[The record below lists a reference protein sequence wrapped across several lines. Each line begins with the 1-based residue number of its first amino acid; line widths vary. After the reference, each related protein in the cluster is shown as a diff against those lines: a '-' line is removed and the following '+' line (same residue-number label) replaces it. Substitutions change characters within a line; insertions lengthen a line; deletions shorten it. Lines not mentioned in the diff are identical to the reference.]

1 MSIDV
6 TSAAA
11 IAAAI
16 AAALAGAVSTAGSR
30 SHGGI
35 FGHPWFG
42 AYHGGFLG
50 SSFWTGTPVGTSSSI
65 GQRVVVL
72 ETAAE
77 GGGGGGG
84 GGEITTSGSPP
95 RSQSNLQ
102 RMLSGW
108 SPPV

>member
-42 AYHGGFLG
+42 AYHGGFR
-50 SSFWTGTPVGTSSSI
+50 TSSSI